1 MEKLELSSFLVGT
14 TLENGLAASN
24 KVEHTLTSN
33 HTPIFIRLRPIK
45 MKCLSHRDTYS
56 LVCTTALFVTALNRE
71 RPKCPSVGGR
81 ISRTSEQSQGESY
94 LA

>member
-33 HTPIFIRLRPIK
+33 HTP
-45 MKCLSHRDTYS
+45 RDS
-56 LVCTTALFVTALNRE
+56 PNKNEVHV
-71 RPKCPSVGGR
+71 S
-81 ISRTSEQSQGESY
+81 
-94 LA
+94 